1 MLVKFVSDNW
11 IEGDGFDLEYYTIS
25 GIDDQN
31 GISDISLY
39 PNPSSNNIY
48 IDLTTKEAGNIQ
60 FRIFD
65 MTGKLIQ
72 QESVSH
78 EGGDLHYQTTV
89 NNLAKGIYIMRIQT
103 NKGESI
109 RKFIVE

>member
-1 MLVKFVSDNW
+1 LVKFVSDNW
-11 IEGDGFDLEYYTIS
+11 IEGDGFELEYYTIL
-25 GIDDQN
+25 GIDNQS
-31 GISDISLY
+31 GISDITLY

-48 IDLTTKEAGNIQ
+48 IDLTSEEAGDIQ

-72 QESVSH
+72 QETVSH
-78 EGGDLHYQTTV
+78 NGGSLHYQTSV
-89 NNLAKGIYIMRIQT
+89 NDLAKGIYIMRIQT